1 MAGTDMT
8 GPSEN
13 RFVKTLRRTPT
24 DRVPIFE
31 HVIDARFVNHA
42 IGLDQRSLD
51 LAAEPFARLARYMH
65 MDIMTMGYR
74 SRVPGTRT
82 REDLAA
88 MRLADHAEFLR
99 RVDDFLRIQK
109 ETGLGVNVYV
119 HGPFDSTYLSMGYET
134 FFLNL
139 ADDMGFIEAMMEVFT
154 EDAVAM
160 VKALIAK
167 GVTTIE
173 LVDDIAYAKGLFIR
187 PDIFRRLWM
196 KRMERILEPIHASN
210 TPVFFHSDGDARQ
223 FIDMVLDLGFLGLNP
238 VEPQCNDIVAL
249 KKEYGR
255 AHHADGQPGNRRS
268 ARVGDVRR
276 GPKGNETIV
285 GADDAGV
292 WLRRHVVELPG
303 QLRRAGELYGHG
315 GDSAGIRQLLT
326 IRSSMPAGSGAY

>member
-31 HVIDARFVNHA
+31 HVIDERFVNHA
-42 IGLDQRSLD
+42 IGLNQRSLD
-51 LAAEPFARLARYMH
+51 LPAEPFARLARYMH

-82 REDLAA
+82 REDLAS
-88 MRLADHAEFLR
+88 MRLAGHAEFLR
-99 RVDDFLRIQK
+99 RVDDFLRMQK

-139 ADDMGFIEAMMEVFT
+139 MDDMGFIEEMMDVFT
-154 EDAVAM
+154 EDAVVM
-160 VKALIAK
+160 VKALIAR

-173 LVDDIAYAKGLFIR
+173 LVDDIAYAKGLFIS
-187 PDIFRRLWM
+187 PDIFRRLWV
-196 KRMERILEPIHASN
+196 KRMERIIEPIHASN
-210 TPVFFHSDGDARQ
+210 TPVFFHSDGDATQ
-223 FIDMVLDLGFLGLNP
+223 FIGMVLDLGFLGLNP

-249 KKEYGR
+249 KREYGKR
-255 AHHADGQPGNRRS
+255 LTLMGNLEIGGVLAS
-268 ARVGDVRR
+268 GTCDDVRR
-276 GPKGNETIV
+276 EMRRLLEQMMPGYGYVAMSSNSLANCVVPENYVAMVETVLEFGN
-285 GADDAGV
+285 
-292 WLRRHVVELPG
+292 
-303 QLRRAGELYGHG
+303 Y
-315 GDSAGIRQLLT
+315 
-326 IRSSMPAGSGAY
+326 

>member
-1 MAGTDMT
+1 MAGIDMIR
-8 GPSEN
+8 PSEN
-13 RFVKTLRRTPT
+13 RFVKTLRRTPA

-31 HVIDARFVNHA
+31 HVIDQRFVNHA

-51 LAAEPFARLARYMH
+51 LAGEAFARLARYMH
-65 MDIMTMGYR
+65 MDVMTMGYR

-88 MRLADHAEFLR
+88 MRLADHGEFLR
-99 RVDDFLRIQK
+99 RVDDFLRIEK

-139 ADDMGFIEAMMEVFT
+139 ADDMGFIEAMMDVFT

-160 VKALIAK
+160 VKSLIAK

-187 PDIFRRLWM
+187 PDIFRGLWI
-196 KRMERILEPIHASN
+196 KRMERIVEPIHASG

-255 AHHADGQPGNRRS
+255 RITLMGNLEIGGVLASGTCDEVRSQMKRLLEQMMPGYGYVAMSSNS
-268 ARVGDVRR
+268 LANCVTPENYMAMVETVLEF
-276 GPKGNETIV
+276 GN
-285 GADDAGV
+285 
-292 WLRRHVVELPG
+292 
-303 QLRRAGELYGHG
+303 Y
-315 GDSAGIRQLLT
+315 
-326 IRSSMPAGSGAY
+326 

>member
-65 MDIMTMGYR
+65 MDIVTMGYR

-196 KRMERILEPIHASN
+196 TRMEKILEPIHSSN

-249 KKEYGR
+249 KKEYGER
-255 AHHADGQPGNRRS
+255 ITLMGNLEIGGVLAS
-268 ARVGDVRR
+268 GTCDEVRR
-276 GPKGNETIV
+276 EMKRLLEQMMPGYGYVAMSSNSLANCVVPENYVAMVETVLEFGN
-285 GADDAGV
+285 
-292 WLRRHVVELPG
+292 
-303 QLRRAGELYGHG
+303 Y
-315 GDSAGIRQLLT
+315 
-326 IRSSMPAGSGAY
+326 

>member
-1 MAGTDMT
+1 MAGTDMV

-24 DRVPIFE
+24 DRVPVFE
-31 HVIDARFVNHA
+31 HVIDERFVNHA
-42 IGLDQRSLD
+42 IGVNQRSLD
-51 LAAEPFARLARYMH
+51 LPAGSYARLARYMH

-88 MRLADHAEFLR
+88 MRLPDRAEFLR
-99 RVDDFLRIQK
+99 RVDDFVQMQEK
-109 ETGLGVNVYV
+109 TGLAVNVYV

-139 ADDMGFIEAMMEVFT
+139 MDDMGFVEAMMEVFT

-167 GVTTIE
+167 GVSTIE
-173 LVDDIAYAKGLFIR
+173 LVDDVAYAKGLFIR

-196 KRMERILEPIHASN
+196 KRMQRIIEPIHGSN
-210 TPVFFHSDGDARQ
+210 TPVFFHSDGDATQ

-238 VEPQCNDIVAL
+238 IEPQCNDIVAL
-249 KKEYGR
+249 KKQYGKR
-255 AHHADGQPGNRRS
+255 ITLMGNLEIGGVLASGTR
-268 ARVGDVRR
+268 DEVRR
-276 GPKGNETIV
+276 DMRRLLEQMMPGYGYVAMSSNSLANCVVPENYTAMVETV
-285 GADDAGV
+285 
-292 WLRRHVVELPG
+292 LEF
-303 QLRRAGELYGHG
+303 
-315 GDSAGIRQLLT
+315 
-326 IRSSMPAGSGAY
+326 GSY

>member
-88 MRLADHAEFLR
+88 MRLADHAGFLR

-160 VKALIAK
+160 VKALIAE

-196 KRMERILEPIHASN
+196 TRMEKILEPIHSSN
-210 TPVFFHSDGDARQ
+210 TPVFFHSDGDASQ
-223 FIDMVLDLGFLGLNP
+223 FIDMVLALGFLGLNP
-238 VEPQCNDIVAL
+238 VETQCNDIVAL

-255 AHHADGQPGNRRS
+255 RITLMGNLEIGGVLAS
-268 ARVGDVRR
+268 GTCDEVRR
-276 GPKGNETIV
+276 EMKRLLEQMMPGYGYVAMSSNSLADCVVPENYMAMVETVLEFGN
-285 GADDAGV
+285 
-292 WLRRHVVELPG
+292 
-303 QLRRAGELYGHG
+303 Y
-315 GDSAGIRQLLT
+315 
-326 IRSSMPAGSGAY
+326 